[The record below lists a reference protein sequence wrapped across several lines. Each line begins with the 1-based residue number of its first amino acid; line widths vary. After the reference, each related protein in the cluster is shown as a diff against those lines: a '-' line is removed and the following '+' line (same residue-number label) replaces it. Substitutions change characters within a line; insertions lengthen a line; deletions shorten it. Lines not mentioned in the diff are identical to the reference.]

1 MERISKLV
9 KKFRRQQTKTF
20 LKNLHIKKQQQQRYI
35 AFKEVKIYEEQPIAK
50 HSTESIEF

>member
-1 MERISKLV
+1 MERIGKLV